1 MDLKN
6 FISDNVVRILGS
18 SDSATVDYVQS
29 LAMSSK
35 TPGDLYNSLL
45 STGMAS
51 TPETQAFAAQVHS
64 LVPRKTKTKAPKA
77 DKATSS
83 QRFALLMD
91 DDAESSGSRKE
102 KKKKKKK
109 EKEKEKEGSQG
120 EERDVVGVKKA
131 RHARKRDTEDNW
143 VSDEEDQEIKRAR
156 TRSPLVPDGDN
167 QAELPPGEQ
176 QPEETEEERLE
187 RERLEDLRERDEFA
201 ERIKEKD
208 RDRTKRIVEDRSS
221 KALGGIEATRRANL
235 MDDPAAREAAIA
247 DLRNRSRQ
255 EYLSKRELQQ
265 LDLLKMEVEDEKIL
279 FRNQKLSR
287 KEERELERKKEL
299 IKLMEERKKID
310 DGTNGYML
318 PDDYITE
325 QGRLDQ
331 KKKKDALYKRYE
343 ESKPVEGQFVTDVDQ
358 WEAAQQE
365 RTNLT
370 TGALDKEILV
380 EDYDYVFDESQE
392 IKFLKEGK
400 MDGTLTA
407 EAQALLDQVDK
418 LEKNAQSIQ
427 DTRKSLPI
435 YEFRDEL
442 LEAIAEHQ
450 VLVVVAETGSGKT
463 TQLPQ
468 YLYEAGY
475 CKNGMKVGCTQP
487 RRVAAMS
494 VAARVAEE
502 MGVRLGQEVGYSI
515 RFEDMTSDKT
525 VLKYMTDG
533 MLLREFLTDPE
544 LSTYS
549 ALVIDEAHERTLSTD
564 ILFGLV
570 KDIARF
576 RPDLRLLISSATL
589 NAQKFADFFD
599 QAPIFDVPGRRFPV
613 DMFYTQQPEAN
624 YMHAAVTTI
633 LQIHTTQPKGDI
645 LLFLTGQDEI
655 EAAEESLKETMY
667 ALGDKV
673 PELIIAPIYA
683 NLPSEMQSKIF
694 EPTPEGARKV
704 VLATNIA
711 ETSITI
717 DGVVYVIDPGFVKQ
731 NNYNPKTGMSSLVVE
746 PISRASAQQRAGRA
760 GRVGPGKAFRLYTKW
775 AFKNELLQDT
785 IPEIQ
790 RTNLSMVVL
799 MLKSLGINDVLNFDF
814 LDKPPADTI
823 IRSFELLYAL
833 GALNHKGELTRL
845 GRRMAEFPVDP
856 MLSKAIINSESFK
869 CTHEVLTI
877 ISMLQES
884 GSLLYRPKDKRVHA
898 DKAHKNFIKP
908 GGDHFTLLNIFE
920 QWAESNYSQQF
931 CYENFV
937 QFKSLC
943 RVRDI
948 RDQLA
953 QLCDRVEVVIEST
966 PNDVVPVQKAIT
978 AGYFYN
984 TARID
989 RGGGYRTTKNNHS
1002 VYLHPSSCLIGMQ
1015 PPPRFILYYELVLT
1029 SKEYMRQCMP
1039 IEGSWLSELA
1049 PHYFNKSEIDQLM
1062 GSASKVKMPK
1072 RIEQPKVGPVN
1083 S

>member
-1 MDLKN
+1 
-6 FISDNVVRILGS
+6 
-18 SDSATVDYVQS
+18 
-29 LAMSSK
+29 MSSK

-102 KKKKKKK
+102 KKKKKK

-365 RTNLT
+365 RTDLT

-418 LEKNAQSIQ
+418 LEKNGKCQLCFTQSKKKKKKLI
-427 DTRKSLPI
+427 SVFICSSI
-435 YEFRDEL
+435 Y
-442 LEAIAEHQ
+442 
-450 VLVVVAETGSGKT
+450 
-463 TQLPQ
+463 P
-468 YLYEAGY
+468 GY
-475 CKNGMKVGCTQP
+475 SKVPSNLRVSRRTSRSYCRTPSP
-487 RRVAAMS
+487 RR
-494 VAARVAEE
+494 
-502 MGVRLGQEVGYSI
+502 
-515 RFEDMTSDKT
+515 
-525 VLKYMTDG
+525 
-533 MLLREFLTDPE
+533 
-544 LSTYS
+544 
-549 ALVIDEAHERTLSTD
+549 
-564 ILFGLV
+564 
-570 KDIARF
+570 
-576 RPDLRLLISSATL
+576 
-589 NAQKFADFFD
+589 
-599 QAPIFDVPGRRFPV
+599 
-613 DMFYTQQPEAN
+613 
-624 YMHAAVTTI
+624 
-633 LQIHTTQPKGDI
+633 
-645 LLFLTGQDEI
+645 
-655 EAAEESLKETMY
+655 
-667 ALGDKV
+667 
-673 PELIIAPIYA
+673 
-683 NLPSEMQSKIF
+683 
-694 EPTPEGARKV
+694 
-704 VLATNIA
+704 
-711 ETSITI
+711 
-717 DGVVYVIDPGFVKQ
+717 
-731 NNYNPKTGMSSLVVE
+731 
-746 PISRASAQQRAGRA
+746 
-760 GRVGPGKAFRLYTKW
+760 
-775 AFKNELLQDT
+775 
-785 IPEIQ
+785 
-790 RTNLSMVVL
+790 
-799 MLKSLGINDVLNFDF
+799 
-814 LDKPPADTI
+814 
-823 IRSFELLYAL
+823 
-833 GALNHKGELTRL
+833 
-845 GRRMAEFPVDP
+845 
-856 MLSKAIINSESFK
+856 
-869 CTHEVLTI
+869 
-877 ISMLQES
+877 
-884 GSLLYRPKDKRVHA
+884 
-898 DKAHKNFIKP
+898 
-908 GGDHFTLLNIFE
+908 
-920 QWAESNYSQQF
+920 
-931 CYENFV
+931 
-937 QFKSLC
+937 
-943 RVRDI
+943 
-948 RDQLA
+948 
-953 QLCDRVEVVIEST
+953 
-966 PNDVVPVQKAIT
+966 
-978 AGYFYN
+978 
-984 TARID
+984 
-989 RGGGYRTTKNNHS
+989 RG
-1002 VYLHPSSCLIGMQ
+1002 
-1015 PPPRFILYYELVLT
+1015 
-1029 SKEYMRQCMP
+1029 
-1039 IEGSWLSELA
+1039 
-1049 PHYFNKSEIDQLM
+1049 
-1062 GSASKVKMPK
+1062 
-1072 RIEQPKVGPVN
+1072 
-1083 S
+1083 

>member
-1 MDLKN
+1 
-6 FISDNVVRILGS
+6 
-18 SDSATVDYVQS
+18 
-29 LAMSSK
+29 MSSK

-83 QRFALLMD
+83 QRFALLID

-102 KKKKKKK
+102 KKKKKK

-156 TRSPLVPDGDN
+156 TRSPFVPDGDN

-365 RTNLT
+365 RTDLT

-418 LEKNAQSIQ
+418 LEKNGKCQLCFSQSKKNLFLFSYVAQSIQ

-570 KDIARF
+570 KVG
-576 RPDLRLLISSATL
+576 L
-589 NAQKFADFFD
+589 NGPQ
-599 QAPIFDVPGRRFPV
+599 
-613 DMFYTQQPEAN
+613 
-624 YMHAAVTTI
+624 
-633 LQIHTTQPKGDI
+633 
-645 LLFLTGQDEI
+645 
-655 EAAEESLKETMY
+655 
-667 ALGDKV
+667 
-673 PELIIAPIYA
+673 
-683 NLPSEMQSKIF
+683 
-694 EPTPEGARKV
+694 RK
-704 VLATNIA
+704 
-711 ETSITI
+711 
-717 DGVVYVIDPGFVKQ
+717 K
-731 NNYNPKTGMSSLVVE
+731 K
-746 PISRASAQQRAGRA
+746 
-760 GRVGPGKAFRLYTKW
+760 
-775 AFKNELLQDT
+775 
-785 IPEIQ
+785 
-790 RTNLSMVVL
+790 
-799 MLKSLGINDVLNFDF
+799 
-814 LDKPPADTI
+814 
-823 IRSFELLYAL
+823 
-833 GALNHKGELTRL
+833 
-845 GRRMAEFPVDP
+845 
-856 MLSKAIINSESFK
+856 
-869 CTHEVLTI
+869 
-877 ISMLQES
+877 
-884 GSLLYRPKDKRVHA
+884 KR
-898 DKAHKNFIKP
+898 K
-908 GGDHFTLLNIFE
+908 
-920 QWAESNYSQQF
+920 
-931 CYENFV
+931 
-937 QFKSLC
+937 
-943 RVRDI
+943 
-948 RDQLA
+948 
-953 QLCDRVEVVIEST
+953 
-966 PNDVVPVQKAIT
+966 
-978 AGYFYN
+978 
-984 TARID
+984 
-989 RGGGYRTTKNNHS
+989 
-1002 VYLHPSSCLIGMQ
+1002 
-1015 PPPRFILYYELVLT
+1015 
-1029 SKEYMRQCMP
+1029 
-1039 IEGSWLSELA
+1039 
-1049 PHYFNKSEIDQLM
+1049 
-1062 GSASKVKMPK
+1062 
-1072 RIEQPKVGPVN
+1072 
-1083 S
+1083 

>member
-45 STGMAS
+45 LTGMAS

-102 KKKKKKK
+102 KKKKK
-109 EKEKEKEGSQG
+109 EKEREGSKG
-120 EERDVVGVKKA
+120 GERDVVGVKKA
-131 RHARKRDTEDNW
+131 RNARKRDTEGNW
-143 VSDEEDQEIKRAR
+143 DSDEEDQETKRAR
-156 TRSPLVPDGDN
+156 TRSPLVPDGGDD
-167 QAELPPGEQ
+167 QAELPLEQ

-201 ERIKEKD
+201 ERMKEKD

-299 IKLMEERKKID
+299 IRLMEERKKID

-365 RTNLT
+365 RTDLT

-450 VLVVVAETGSGKT
+450 VLIVVAETGSGKT

-502 MGVRLGQEVGYSI
+502 MGARLGQEVGYSI

-856 MLSKAIINSESFK
+856 MLSKAIINSENFK

>member
-1 MDLKN
+1 MSDLKT

-18 SDSATVDYVQS
+18 SDNATVDYVHS
-29 LAMSSK
+29 LALTSK
-35 TPGDLYNSLL
+35 TPGDLYHALL
-45 STGMAS
+45 ATGLS
-51 TPETQAFAAQVHS
+51 DSSDTQSFATQVHA

-77 DKATSS
+77 DKSGPS

-91 DDAESSGSRKE
+91 EDDNNGSSSSSSSKKE
-102 KKKKKKK
+102 KKSKKGKDKERDGGAVK
-109 EKEKEKEGSQG
+109 LSRSSRKRDTDGNWESDEEEKEKEAKRLRL
-120 EERDVVGVKKA
+120 EESPPRNGD
-131 RHARKRDTEDNW
+131 ED
-143 VSDEEDQEIKRAR
+143 EPK
-156 TRSPLVPDGDN
+156 
-167 QAELPPGEQ
+167 
-176 QPEETEEERLE
+176 ETEEERLE
-187 RERLEDLRERDEFA
+187 RERLEDLAERDAFA
-201 ERIKEKD
+201 ERMKDKDKD
-208 RDRTKRIVEDRSS
+208 RTRKIVTDRSGAG
-221 KALGGIEATRRANL
+221 KGGGEAEK
-235 MDDPAAREAAIA
+235 REAILNEDAETKKLAIE
-247 DLRNRSRQ
+247 DLRLHSRQ
-255 EYLSKRELQQ
+255 EYLTKREQQ
-265 LDLLKMEVEDEKIL
+265 RLDLLKMEIEDEKLL
-279 FRNQKLSR
+279 FRNQKMSKR
-287 KEERELERKKEL
+287 EEAEFERKKEL
-299 IKLMEERKKID
+299 IKIMEARQKID
-310 DGTNGYML
+310 DGTDGYMM

-325 QGRLDQ
+325 QGKINQ
-331 KKKKDALYKRYE
+331 KKKKNALYQRYE
-343 ESKPVEGQFVTDVDQ
+343 DSKLSSNENGQFVTDVDQ
-358 WEAAQQE
+358 WEYSQ
-365 RTNLT
+365 TDKSSLK
-370 TGALDKEILV
+370 TGAQDKEIFV
-380 EDYDYVFDESQE
+380 EEFDYVFDESQE
-392 IKFLKEGK
+392 IKFLQEGSLS
-400 MDGTLTA
+400 GTLTK
-407 EAQALLDQVDK
+407 EAQDLMDRVDEA
-418 LEKNAQSIQ
+418 EKKAQTIQ
-427 DTRKSLPI
+427 ETRNSLPI

-502 MGVRLGQEVGYSI
+502 MGCRLGQEVGYSI

-525 VLKYMTDG
+525 ALKYMTDG

-564 ILFGLV
+564 ILFGLI

-576 RPDLRLLISSATL
+576 RPELRLLISSATL

-599 QAPIFDVPGRRFPV
+599 QAPIFDVPGRRYPV
-613 DMFYTQQPEAN
+613 DMFYTKQPEAN

-655 EAAEESLKETMY
+655 EAAEENLKETMY

-760 GRVGPGKAFRLYTKW
+760 GRVGAGKAFRLYTKW

-790 RTNLSMVVL
+790 RTNLGTVVL

-814 LDKPPADTI
+814 LDKPPAETI

-856 MLSKAIINSESFK
+856 MLSKAIINSENYK

-920 QWAESNYSQQF
+920 QWSESNYSQQW
-931 CYENFV
+931 CYENFI
-937 QFKSLC
+937 QFKSLG

-966 PNDVVPVQKAIT
+966 PNEIVPVQKAIT

-989 RGGGYRTTKNNHS
+989 KGGGYRTTKNNHS
-1002 VYLHPSSCLIGMQ
+1002 VYVHPSSCLIGMQ

-1039 IEGSWLSELA
+1039 IEGSWLAELA
-1049 PHYFNKSEIDQLM
+1049 PHYFNKNEIDQML

-1072 RIEQPKVGPVN
+1072 AIEQPKVGPVN
-1083 S
+1083 P

>member
-1 MDLKN
+1 MDLDN
-6 FISDNVVRILGS
+6 FISDNVVTILGS
-18 SDSATVDYVQS
+18 SDSATVDYVRS
-29 LAMSSK
+29 LAISSK

-45 STGMAS
+45 ATGMAS
-51 TPETQAFAAQVHS
+51 NPETQAFAVKVHS
-64 LVPRKTKTKAPKA
+64 LIPRKTKPKTSKTDKADSAPKFTLLLEE
-77 DKATSS
+77 DQPQSSNKA
-83 QRFALLMD
+83 
-91 DDAESSGSRKE
+91 
-102 KKKKKKK
+102 KKKKKDK
-109 EKEKEKEGSQG
+109 G
-120 EERDVVGVKKA
+120 RDNEPKDVGVKKA
-131 RHARKRDTEDNW
+131 RSARKRETEGNW
-143 VSDEEDQEIKRAR
+143 ESDEEEKEAKR
-156 TRSPLVPDGDN
+156 TRIQSPLRNELHDN
-167 QAELPPGEQ
+167 EESRT
-176 QPEETEEERLE
+176 PEETEEERLE
-187 RERLEDLRERDEFA
+187 RERLEDLRARDEFA
-201 ERIKEKD
+201 DRMKQKD
-208 RDRTKRIVEDRSS
+208 LDRTKKIVEDRSS
-221 KALGGIEATRRANL
+221 RALGGVEVTKRVDL
-235 MDDPAAREAAIA
+235 MNEPAAREAMIA

-255 EYLSKRELQQ
+255 EYLSKREMQQ
-265 LDLLKMEVEDEKIL
+265 LDLLKMEIEDEKIL

-287 KEERELERKKEL
+287 REEQELERKKEL
-299 IKLMEERKKID
+299 IRLMEERARID
-310 DGTNGYML
+310 DGTGGYML

-325 QGRLDQ
+325 QGRIDQ
-331 KKKKDALYKRYE
+331 KKKKNALYKRYE
-343 ESKPVEGQFVTDVDQ
+343 EAKPVDGQFITDVDQ
-358 WEAAQQE
+358 WEASQQD
-365 RTNLT
+365 RTDLK
-370 TGALDKEILV
+370 TGAMDKEVLV
-380 EDYDYVFDESQE
+380 EDYDYVFDESQK
-392 IKFLKEGK
+392 IKFLEEGK
-400 MDGTLTA
+400 MEGTLTA
-407 EAQALLDQVDK
+407 EAQALLDQVDN
-418 LEKNAQSIQ
+418 LEKQAKSIQ
-427 DTRKSLPI
+427 ETRNSLPI

-450 VLVVVAETGSGKT
+450 ILVVVAETGSGKT

-494 VAARVAEE
+494 VASRVAEE
-502 MGVRLGQEVGYSI
+502 MGARLGQEVGYSI

-655 EAAEESLKETMY
+655 EAAEENLKETMY

-717 DGVVYVIDPGFVKQ
+717 DGVVYVIDPGWVKQ

-814 LDKPPADTI
+814 LDKPPAETI

-856 MLSKAIINSESFK
+856 MLSKAIINSENFK

-920 QWAESNYSQQF
+920 QWAESNYSQQW
-931 CYENFV
+931 CYENFI
-937 QFKSLC
+937 QFKSLS

-966 PNDVVPVQKAIT
+966 PNDLIPVQKAMT

-989 RGGGYRTTKNNHS
+989 KGGGYRTTKNNHS
-1002 VYLHPSSCLIGMQ
+1002 VYVHPSSCLIGMQ

-1049 PHYFNKSEIDQLM
+1049 PHYFNKSEIEQLM

-1072 RIEQPKVGPVN
+1072 QVEQP
-1083 S
+1083 